1 MMVRFNYIK
10 RGLNLVK
17 PKIPMIVIAA
27 FLILNAVMMIAI
39 PVAFDKD
46 YIEADMEDPTTEEGQ
61 VYEGLAA
68 HNKAG
73 LGAAMAALAIVLLMH
88 INQPERAA
96 KRVLLSVGI
105 GMILVFSIVGL
116 GGVRGFV
123 DAPPLVPIIMGAII
137 GAVSIWV
144 YNTPD
149 EKIEN
154 EKLTD
159 EEE

>member
-1 MMVRFNYIK
+1 MS
-10 RGLNLVK
+10 K
-17 PKIPMIVIAA
+17 PKIPMIVISV
-27 FLILNAVMMIAI
+27 FLIMNALPMILI

-46 YIEADMEDPTTEEGQ
+46 YITESMENPSTEEGK

-73 LGAAMAALAIVLLMH
+73 LGAAMGALAIVLLMH
-88 INQPERAA
+88 LNHPQREA
-96 KRVLLSVGI
+96 KRVLLSVGL
-105 GMILVFSIVGL
+105 GLIVIFVVIGL

-123 DAPPLVPIIMGAII
+123 EMPPTVPIVIGAII
-137 GAVSIWV
+137 GGVSIWV

-149 EKIEN
+149 DDGFIG
-154 EKLTD
+154 LD

>member
-1 MMVRFNYIK
+1 MS
-10 RGLNLVK
+10 K
-17 PKIPMIVIAA
+17 PKIPMIVISV
-27 FLILNAVMMIAI
+27 FLIMNALPMILI

-46 YIEADMEDPTTEEGQ
+46 YIVESMENPSTEDGK

-73 LGAAMAALAIVLLMH
+73 LGAAMGALAIVLLMH
-88 INQPERAA
+88 LNHPQRVA
-96 KRVLLSVGI
+96 KRVLLSVGL
-105 GMILVFSIVGL
+105 GLIVIFVVIGL

-123 DAPPLVPIIMGAII
+123 EMPPTVPIVIGAII
-137 GAVSIWV
+137 GGVSIWV

-149 EKIEN
+149 DDGFIG
-154 EKLTD
+154 LD

>member
-1 MMVRFNYIK
+1 MS
-10 RGLNLVK
+10 K
-17 PKIPMIVIAA
+17 PKIPMIVISF
-27 FLILNAVMMIAI
+27 FLIMNALPMILI

-46 YIEADMEDPTTEEGQ
+46 YIAESMENPSTEEGK

-73 LGAAMAALAIVLLMH
+73 LGAAMGALAIVLLMH
-88 INQPERAA
+88 LNHPQREA
-96 KRVLLSVGI
+96 KRVLLSVGL
-105 GMILVFSIVGL
+105 GLIVIFVVIGL

-123 DAPPLVPIIMGAII
+123 EMPPTVPIVIGAII
-137 GAVSIWV
+137 GGVSIWV

-149 EKIEN
+149 DDGFIG
-154 EKLTD
+154 LD